1 MRNHQEENEKLIREL
16 INQQPTYQP
25 SYRIRQKVM
34 ASIIESKE
42 RTFETQRVLHPGF
55 RVVMSCVLAISLFF
69 LLWGIIKPGI
79 VLQWNIYGDMAD
91 VFRIYRAPADLD
103 QRVLVGEYESDT
115 GDGTYQFID
124 LFVPIRN
131 RYRYDVE
138 ARTSNGKLL
147 GKQAVIV
154 DAFTILPSQVAIFL
168 YSLFFGWFI
177 WLFLQR
183 LVVANIIGKIHPT

>member
-1 MRNHQEENEKLIREL
+1 MRNHQEENEKFIREL
-16 INQQPTYQP
+16 INLQPTYQP
-25 SYRIRQKVM
+25 SDRIRQKVM
-34 ASIIESKE
+34 ASITENKE
-42 RTFETQRVLHPGF
+42 RTFETQRVPHPGF

-79 VLQWNIYGDMAD
+79 VLQWKIYGDMAD

-103 QRVLVGEYESDT
+103 QRVLVGEYESGT

-147 GKQAVIV
+147 GNQAVIV
-154 DAFTILPSQVAIFL
+154 DAFKILPSQVVIFL

-183 LVVANIIGKIHPT
+183 LVVANIIGKIHPG